1 MVRIK
6 DAILRAFCTQIRV
19 FKMAKEKSIQ
29 GIEDLPGIGEATA
42 EKLKGLGIDTLEK
55 IATLAPHEL
64 SDMSGMSVD
73 AAKKAIQAAQ
83 ESTTVKFETAETV
96 SERRKELG
104 KITTGSKDLDEM
116 IGGGIETNAITEA
129 YGRFSSGKSQ
139 LAFQLAVNAQL
150 PKEKGGLDGAVL
162 FVDTEGTFRPE
173 RVEAMAKDAGLD
185 TKKVLEN
192 IYVVRAITTDEQ
204 ILTIQRADK
213 LVLEKGIK
221 LIIIDSLTSL
231 FRSEFVGR
239 GALGERQQ
247 KLNQHV
253 HRLQQLADKFN
264 IAIFVTNQVMDNPG
278 ILFGDPTTPI
288 GGNVLAH
295 AATTRLYL
303 RKSKE
308 DKRIVRLVDSPNM
321 PEGECVIKVTP
332 AGIKD

>member
-1 MVRIK
+1 M
-6 DAILRAFCTQIRV
+6 
-19 FKMAKEKSIQ
+19 Q

-42 EKLKGLGIDTLEK
+42 EKLKGIGIDTLEK
-55 IATLAPHEL
+55 IATLSPHEL

-73 AAKKAIQAAQ
+73 AAKKAIQAAL
-83 ESTTVKFETAETV
+83 ESTTINFETAESV

-104 KITTGSKDLDEM
+104 KISTGSKDLDEL
-116 IGGGIETNAITEA
+116 IGGGVETNAITEV
-129 YGRFSSGKSQ
+129 YGRFASGKSQ
-139 LAFQLAVNAQL
+139 LAFQLAVNVQL
-150 PKEKGGLDGAVL
+150 PREKGGLDGAVL

-173 RVEAMAKDAGLD
+173 RIEAMAKEAGID
-185 TKKVLEN
+185 PKKALEN
-192 IYVVRAITTDEQ
+192 IFVVRAITTDDQ
-204 ILTIQRADK
+204 IFTIQRADK
-213 LVLEKGIK
+213 LIAEKGIK
-221 LIIIDSLTSL
+221 LIIVDSLTSL

-264 IAIFVTNQVMDNPG
+264 IAVFVTNQVMDNPG

-288 GGNVLAH
+288 GGNILAH

-321 PEGECVIKVTP
+321 PEGECVIKITP
-332 AGIKD
+332 LGIKD

>member
-1 MVRIK
+1 
-6 DAILRAFCTQIRV
+6 
-19 FKMAKEKSIQ
+19 MAKEKSIQ
-29 GIEDLPGIGEATA
+29 DIEDLPGIGETIA
-42 EKLKGLGIDTLEK
+42 EKLKSSGIDTLEK

-64 SDMSGMSVD
+64 SDIAGMSVD

-83 ESTTVKFETAETV
+83 DSTTVKFETGEQV
-96 SERRKELG
+96 SEKRKELG
-104 KITTGSKDLDEM
+104 KISTGSKDLDEL
-116 IGGGIETNAITEA
+116 IGGGVETNAITEA

-139 LAFQLAVNAQL
+139 LAFQLSVNVQL
-150 PKEKGGLDGAVL
+150 PKAEGGLEGGVL
-162 FVDTEGTFRPE
+162 FIDTEGTFRPE
-173 RVEAMAKDAGLD
+173 RIESIAKDKGLD
-185 TKKVLEN
+185 PKQVLEN
-192 IYVVRAITTDEQ
+192 IYVVRATTTADQ
-204 ILTIQRADK
+204 MLTVQRADK
-213 LVLEKGIK
+213 LILEKNIK
-221 LIIIDSLTSL
+221 LIVVDSLTSL
-231 FRSEFVGR
+231 FRSEFIGR

-264 IAIFVTNQVMDNPG
+264 IAVFVTNQVMDNPG

-321 PEGECVIKVTP
+321 PEGECVMKVTP
-332 AGIKD
+332 LGIKD